1 MCVCIINS
9 VYRSADECV
18 LCSYWLSFVLSGMDD
33 VIRYDAGRVIKPIA
47 EQANLEL
54 CDDTCTVARVRV
66 TVSLHT
72 RDVTSSTCERDTQ
85 SVQSQRSLCGKN
97 EAVVG
102 TTTLRI
108 IYQVAPCLHIQ
119 YNVVA

>member
-1 MCVCIINS
+1 
-9 VYRSADECV
+9 
-18 LCSYWLSFVLSGMDD
+18 MDD

-119 YNVVA
+119 YNFAASFTSHVFSTKLYRVTYAVLRFIIH